1 MYIKFLAMLL
11 AVSFACQTDFVDF
24 SRTLCSNS
32 PKCYSNFYLD
42 QPSRFADLLDYALEE
57 IGLEQEQ
64 ICNCTN
70 PDLYLAL
77 LENYHFCHDNEI
89 FTPAYDC
96 ICRHDRTCNEKKP
109 SEFTLGNVFII
120 LLLLAILAMTT
131 YFSLKL
137 LSRLVQKHFEE
148 QQLKKTGKRVAVE

>member
-1 MYIKFLAMLL
+1 MFLLL
-11 AVSFACQTDFVDF
+11 LIATVFACQTDFVDF
-24 SRTLCSNS
+24 SRSLCGNS
-32 PKCYSNFYLD
+32 AKCYSNFYLD
-42 QPSRFADLLDYALEE
+42 QPSRFADLLDYALED

-70 PDLYLAL
+70 SDVYLAL

-89 FTPAYDC
+89 FTPSYDC

-120 LLLLAILAMTT
+120 LLLLAIIAMTT

-137 LSRLVQKHFEE
+137 LSTLVQKHLDES
-148 QQLKKTGKRVAVE
+148 QPKKSSKHIGVD